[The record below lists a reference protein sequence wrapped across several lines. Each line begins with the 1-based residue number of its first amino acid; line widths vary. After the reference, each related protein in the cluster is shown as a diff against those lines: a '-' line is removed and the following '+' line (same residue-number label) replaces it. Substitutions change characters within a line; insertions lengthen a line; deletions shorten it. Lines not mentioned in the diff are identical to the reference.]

1 MPDTHEF
8 FTRQHEHLNK
18 LEASIVKTQTE
29 LEAARTASLESLKAK
44 RNQAAANR
52 ETFNKKMSDAVN
64 QMRTRTEAKKQET
77 DAAVEDWKRRREV
90 KKLEDRARRWRTTPT
105 LR

>member
-1 MPDTHEF
+1 M
-8 FTRQHEHLNK
+8 RQHEHLNRH
-18 LEASIVKTQTE
+18 EASREDTHC
-29 LEAARTASLESLKAK
+29 ARGGAHCQPREPEGK

-64 QMRTRTEAKKQET
+64 QMRTCTEAKKQET

-90 KKLEDRARRWRTTPT
+90 KKLEYAPSR
-105 LR
+105 